1 MPDPSATAGDFLYTL
16 ILAFLVFLFGKIRN
30 AIKRGSAKP
39 IVRNGH
45 LGLIPE
51 QTDAKSETP
60 IKEVTKSVQLVEK
73 VNVLDNESPKAVQT
87 AANHIPVPE
96 IVTRTGKNLTGKP
109 LFDRFFGIEREF
121 TKVEDS
127 LLLKNYRKGL
137 GIVAIANL
145 MQIDQKQIAI
155 RLIRML
161 INPKGPME
169 DKESASEDGHYYRHD
184 EKEQIET
191 EFLAG
196 TPIEKIATMHNRTV
210 LAIGWQLLERP
221 SKPLLK

>member
-1 MPDPSATAGDFLYTL
+1 MPDPYATADDFLYT
-16 ILAFLVFLFGKIRN
+16 FLFALLVYLFGKIRN
-30 AIKRGSAKP
+30 AIKQGSTKP
-39 IVRNGH
+39 IERNSH
-45 LGLIPE
+45 LVLIQE

-60 IKEVTKSVQLVEK
+60 IKEDTKSVHFVAK
-73 VNVLDNESPKAVQT
+73 VNVFDNESSKAVQT
-87 AANHIPVPE
+87 SATHTPVPE
-96 IVTRTGKNLTGKP
+96 IVTRTGKNLTGQP

-121 TKVEDS
+121 NKVEDN
-127 LLLKNYRKGL
+127 LLLKNYRKGH

-169 DKESASEDGHYYRHD
+169 DKESASENGHYYRQD
-184 EKEQIET
+184 EKEQIEK

-221 SKPLLK
+221 NKPLLK